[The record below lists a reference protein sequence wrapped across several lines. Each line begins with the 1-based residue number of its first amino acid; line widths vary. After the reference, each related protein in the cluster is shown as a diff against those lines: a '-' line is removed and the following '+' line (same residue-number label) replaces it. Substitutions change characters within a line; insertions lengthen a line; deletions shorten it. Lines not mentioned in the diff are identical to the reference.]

1 MGLVVEGEQAED
13 LMSLLTIMGS
23 AIVMVNN
30 DSSSWIIEIKY
41 RRYGPSVII
50 ILCNVTY
57 L

>member
-1 MGLVVEGEQAED
+1 MEDEQAVD
-13 LMSLLTIMGS
+13 LMSLLTSMGS

-30 DSSSWIIEIKY
+30 DSSSWILEIKY